1 MQAKKTAHKTKKWS
15 LPMSKD
21 FFPPRPKVEPKIYAY
36 DKYGLTQYETAFI
49 ESMVCPMSAD
59 VEEKIEESTD
69 D

>member
-1 MQAKKTAHKTKKWS
+1 
-15 LPMSKD
+15 MSKD